1 MIYIHSINASCCYHP
16 PLQHQCSQ
24 WVVKPGSQLRLTRL
38 MPGLSGSKVRAHF
51 IPLFHPGKSLQQEM
65 VTNLGQPT
73 ALSHKPLFHQMTARI
88 TLACQLNP
96 FFGPPF
102 SDFLLE
108 TSLFLKEISTLLSSS
123 HPWQSHSY
131 TQPTNWKKKKKAN
144 HLLRHSQVAGNV
156 PVLGMQPRWRH
167 SPCPTGT
174 HSLVEKAH
182 RQRDK
187 VSTAE

>member
-73 ALSHKPLFHQMTARI
+73 ALSHKSLFHQMTARI

-131 TQPTNWKKKKKAN
+131 TQPTNWKKKKAN

-156 PVLGMQPRWRH
+156 PSSGYAATMK
-167 SPCPTGT
+167 T
-174 HSLVEKAH
+174 
-182 RQRDK
+182 
-187 VSTAE
+187 

>member
-1 MIYIHSINASCCYHP
+1 MRNLGQIDPSISMAHT
-16 PLQHQCSQ
+16 LK
-24 WVVKPGSQLRLTRL
+24 VVKPGSQLRLTRL
-38 MPGLSGSKVRAHF
+38 MPGLSGSKVGAHF

-73 ALSHKPLFHQMTARI
+73 ALSHKSLFHQMTARI

-96 FFGPPF
+96 FFGPPL

-131 TQPTNWKKKKKAN
+131 TQPINWKKKAN

-156 PVLGMQPRWRH
+156 PSSGYAATMK
-167 SPCPTGT
+167 T
-174 HSLVEKAH
+174 
-182 RQRDK
+182 
-187 VSTAE
+187 